1 MYVPIQWLN
10 DKNNEKE
17 VHKILDNVS
26 DVRTNTVDKEIEER
40 LKKIGENRLAKKW
53 YSGEL

>member
-40 LKKIGENRLAKKW
+40 LKKIGEERLAQKW